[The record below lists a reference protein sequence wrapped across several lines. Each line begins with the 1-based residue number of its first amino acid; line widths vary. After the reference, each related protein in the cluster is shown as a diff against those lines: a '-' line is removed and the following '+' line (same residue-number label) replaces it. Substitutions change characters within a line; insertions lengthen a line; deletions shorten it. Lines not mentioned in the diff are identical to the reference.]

1 MQTNSFSFLHLTDLH
16 FGLSGQTS
24 LWPNLRQAF
33 LDDLENLHK
42 HTGPWQAVLF
52 TGDLVQQ
59 GKSAE
64 FAAMQQEVLDRL
76 WQKLAELGSS
86 DAVLLAVPGNHD
98 LYRPDPRQDN
108 AAVDTLLE
116 EDGFTRIAAK
126 FWDKATS
133 PYRIIVSEA
142 FASYT
147 EWWQATPRRA
157 PGIQHG
163 ILPGDF
169 ACTLPCGD
177 QQIGIVGLN
186 TAFLQL
192 GGGDYQSKLVWD
204 ARQLQAVCGGAVD
217 DWVKRH
223 DVCLLLTHQGPD
235 WLTPEAREH
244 GASEIAPAGRFG
256 AHLYGHMHAT
266 RLHTVH
272 VGGNPD
278 AMRLLQGCSV
288 FGMEKY
294 GEPPTLT
301 RTHGYMAG
309 KITFADGQA
318 SLRLW
323 PRLATNNTGPWRF
336 IPDHANMYL
345 EGDNGSHAE
354 LVSHGR
360 PKRKPAS
367 PGALVGTY
375 AGTHADSH
383 ADAHTGAHPSAHT
396 GTAQQTVTHSQI
408 ANSTLPGRRPFF
420 GRTDELAKIAKYLQP
435 GFTGWGV
442 VLDGPGGMG
451 KTALAL
457 EAAHLAPTEVYPLK
471 VFVSAKQ
478 TRLDPDGERALHD
491 SRVSDYFELL
501 TEIGLALGRNE
512 IQRTPPQERA
522 KLILHALAAQKVLL
536 VLDNLE
542 SFQPEERRRIYDL
555 LEVLPAGCR
564 AIVTSRRSENTTA
577 RTLRLDKLE
586 FDAARQLLA
595 ELGERLP
602 PVAKLTPTEQ
612 QTLYEE
618 TGGNPLLLSW
628 VAAQLGLP
636 QGRCRSVA
644 DAVERLRHAHEQ
656 QQINQKNDPLEFV
669 FGDLLDTFTENETAL
684 LAALVHFTMPAR
696 LDWLLPLAKLSQ
708 TAAETALDDLRNRA
722 LLIEDETNASW
733 FLPPLCAHFLRLR
746 RPQAVTTSGQRLAS
760 RAAALALQFGGYA
773 NAPFQELEAVW
784 PQIEAA
790 LTLLL
795 AGENAVLQRVCDALA
810 KFLHFSGRWNVWLE
824 LSEAAEAK
832 AVAAG
837 DAPNA
842 GLRAYQAACV
852 YVLQGDGAAVL
863 LASERCSRHWQAA
876 GAGADGRAGALRLRG
891 LGYRTLQNY
900 PAAITAQQESL
911 ALLRASAP
919 DSVAVADGLS
929 ALAGAKY
936 AAADLD
942 GAQADYNEALRLAS
956 QHDDREGIATT
967 TSNLADLLLK
977 RKDWPAAEQL
987 ATQALA
993 LSLAL
998 GRLELIG
1005 GNHNNLAQALHQ
1017 QQRSSEALAHACEA
1031 VAIFTRLQSP
1041 RLAKATATLAA
1052 CEAAVRNGLA

>member
-1 MQTNSFSFLHLTDLH
+1 MPTNSFSFLHLTDLH
-16 FGLSGQTS
+16 FGLTGQTS

-59 GKSAE
+59 GKSVE

-76 WQKLAELGSS
+76 WQKLAELGSG

-98 LYRPDPRQDN
+98 LYRPDPKQDN

-116 EDGFTRIAAK
+116 PDGFTRIAAK

-133 PYRIIVSEA
+133 PYRIIVTEA

-157 PGIQHG
+157 PGVQHG
-163 ILPGDF
+163 MLPGDF

-192 GGGDYQSKLVWD
+192 GGGDYQGKLVWD

-235 WLTPEAREH
+235 WLTSEAHEH

-266 RLHTVH
+266 RLQTVRI
-272 VGGNPD
+272 GGNPD
-278 AMRLLQGCSV
+278 AVRLLQGCSV

-367 PGALVGTY
+367 PGAH
-375 AGTHADSH
+375 AGAHAGMDTH
-383 ADAHTGAHPSAHT
+383 ADAHPGAHPGAHT
-396 GTAQQTVTHSQI
+396 GTAQQTVTPNQV

-420 GRTDELAKIAKYLQP
+420 GRKDELSKIAKYLQP

-491 SRVSDYFELL
+491 SRVGDYFELL

-542 SFQPEERRRIYDL
+542 SFLPEERRRIYDL

-577 RTLRLDKLE
+577 RTIRLDKLE
-586 FDAARQLLA
+586 FAAAQALLA

-636 QGRCRSVA
+636 QGRCRSVT
-644 DAVERLRHAHEQ
+644 DAVERLRHAHKQ

-669 FGDLLDTFTENETAL
+669 FGDLLDTFTDNETAL
-684 LAALVHFTMPAR
+684 LAALVHFTIPAR

-733 FLPPLCAHFLRLR
+733 FFPPLCAHFLRLR

-760 RAAALALQFGGYA
+760 RAAAWALQYGSDD

-790 LTLLL
+790 LALLL
-795 AGENAVLQRVCDALA
+795 AGENAVLQRVCAALFQ
-810 KFLHFSGRWNVWLE
+810 FLHFSGRWNAWLA

-837 DAPNA
+837 DAHYA
-842 GLRAYQAACV
+842 GWRAYHAGWV
-852 YVLQGDGAAVL
+852 YALQGDGAAVL
-863 LASERCSRHWQAA
+863 LASERCTRHWQAA
-876 GAGADGRAGALRLRG
+876 DAGAYERAVALRLRG
-891 LGYRTLQNY
+891 WGYQALQDY
-900 PAAITAQQESL
+900 PAAIAAQQESL
-911 ALLRASAP
+911 ALLRATTP
-919 DSVAVADGLS
+919 DSVGVAIGLCN
-929 ALAGAKY
+929 LANAKQD
-936 AAADLD
+936 AADLD
-942 GAQADYNEALRLAS
+942 GAQADYNEALRLAR
-956 QHDDREGIATT
+956 QHDYREGIATIT
-967 TSNLADLLLK
+967 GNLADLLLA
-977 RKDWPAAEQL
+977 RKDWPGAEQL
-987 ATQALA
+987 ATQALDLA
-993 LSLAL
+993 LAL

-1005 GNHNNLAQALHQ
+1005 SNHDNLAQALHQ
-1017 QQRSSEALAHACEA
+1017 QQRSSEALAHAREA

-1041 RLAKATATLAA
+1041 KLAAATATLAA
-1052 CEAAVRNGLA
+1052 CENAVSNGLA